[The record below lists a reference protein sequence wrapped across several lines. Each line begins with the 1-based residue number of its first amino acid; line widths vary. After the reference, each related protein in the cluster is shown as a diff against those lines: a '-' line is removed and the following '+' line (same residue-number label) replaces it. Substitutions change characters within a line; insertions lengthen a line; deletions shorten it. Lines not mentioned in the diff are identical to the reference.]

1 MRKKGETA
9 RSMMPPAITNN
20 YTIKLPV
27 FEGPMDLLLHLI
39 KKAKIDIWDIPVAL
53 ITEQYLD
60 YIRMM
65 QELNLDIAG
74 DFLVMASYLM
84 YLKSRIL
91 LAPGLQDDEEDPEEN
106 RLRLAQRLVEYQ
118 ACKRKS
124 EILAG
129 LEEERNKV
137 IPAPGIPI
145 PSEEEMIEADLF
157 DLFNAYYLLFKEQID
172 PARPHSVSIE
182 PIAVRDEM
190 EAIESALRVKKRIFF
205 RLMYKNCEPAR
216 FIAGFLALLELA
228 RVHKITIVQGYTFGD
243 ILIQMA

>member
-1 MRKKGETA
+1 MTHP
-9 RSMMPPAITNN
+9 STHD
-20 YTIKLPV
+20 YTIRLPI

-39 KKAKIDIWDIPVAL
+39 KKAQIDIWDIPIAL

-65 QELNLDIAG
+65 QDLNLDIAG

-91 LAPGLQDDEEDPEEN
+91 LAPGTQDDEEDPEQT

-118 ACKRKS
+118 ACKRGS
-124 EILAG
+124 EILAQ
-129 LEEERNKV
+129 LEEDRNRV
-137 IPAPGIPI
+137 VPAPGIPI
-145 PSEEEMIEADLF
+145 TSEEEMIEADLF

-172 PARPHSVSIE
+172 PARPHSVSID
-182 PIAVRDEM
+182 PIAVKDEM
-190 EAIESALRVKKRIFF
+190 EAIESTVRVKKRIFF
-205 RLMYKNCEPAR
+205 RLIYNDCEPAR

-228 RVHKITIVQGYTFGD
+228 RTHKITILQGHTFGD
-243 ILIQMA
+243 IVIQAA